1 MTSRLANEVID
12 DPGPDLISK
21 LPDSLLREI
30 ISHLPVDD
38 VRYVPCLDFDPKRM
52 MKPSKQLLYQQQ
64 LISQR
69 LGIDTSNADLKK
81 EIFHAV
87 LMIDKVLSS
96 HKSYLVGCKIVHFP
110 DSCRYGKLQRWIE
123 HLISQKKVQELSFT
137 CEDSLDPH
145 QNLFGRSNDL
155 KMMSLPSG
163 ILLEF
168 EFREIVARSLESS
181 KDEIF
186 APYLS
191 GNVESTFSII
201 LASLNCSPSNLMLLT
216 TTIILSEYCFTVS
229 SSFILRFSK
238 SLLNCV
244 FLEHFSLR
252 FSSGFDQVR
261 LVSDK
266 VKAVELQSLR
276 VKEIHLSTKSL
287 EVLVLDTIKCRAKNF
302 LINASKLRVFRAYRN
317 PILENPDKLLR
328 YKDDMALKVAEIL
341 EHCSGLLRP
350 ENDEGDD
357 HAMDNSSLF
366 NQYLW
371 KLLLDL
377 DLNNIREVLILSF
390 ILRVCT
396 NLKHLEINIQD
407 TTLDQSLCKSS
418 GILHSKSEEN
428 ATRICSLPYPE
439 SMLWDKREL
448 CDCITRTLTEVT
460 IKGFKGKEREME
472 FVRHL
477 ITKATV
483 MERINIWCS
492 NRCSRQGAEA
502 AYGLLSLPR
511 SSIHVSI
518 VLKPGLAVGN
528 ASFRTWLLTIN

>member
-1 MTSRLANEVID
+1 MTSSLANEVID

-38 VRYVPCLDFDPKRM
+38 VVRTSVLSRRWSGLWRYVPRLDFDPKRM

-69 LGIDTSNADLKK
+69 LGIDTSDADLKK

-110 DSCRYGKLQRWIE
+110 DSCRYGQLQRWIE

-145 QNLFGRSNDL
+145 QNLVGRSNDL
-155 KMMSLPSG
+155 KLMSLPSG
-163 ILLEF
+163 IFSCASLHALELCHYK
-168 EFREIVARSLESS
+168 LETDVPFHHCHNL
-181 KDEIF
+181 KTVKLKWL
-186 APYLS
+186 YLS
-191 GNVESTFSII
+191 TQTLDGI
-201 LASLNCSPSNLMLLT
+201 
-216 TTIILSEYCFTVS
+216 VS
-229 SSFILRFSK
+229 S
-238 SLLNCV
+238 CV

-252 FSSGFDQVR
+252 FSGGFDRVR

-287 EVLVLDTIKCRAKNF
+287 EVLVLETIKCRPKNL
-302 LINASKLRVFRAYRN
+302 LINALKLRVFRAYRN

-407 TTLDQSLCKSS
+407 TTLDQSLCKFS

-428 ATRICSLPYPE
+428 ATRTCSLPYPE

-460 IKGFKGKEREME
+460 VKGFKGKEREME

-492 NRCSRQGAEA
+492 DRCSRQGAEA

-518 VLKPGLAVGN
+518 VLKPGPEFQLAVGN
-528 ASFRTWLLTIN
+528 ASFQTWLLTLN

>member
-1 MTSRLANEVID
+1 MTSSLANEVID

-38 VRYVPCLDFDPKRM
+38 VVRTSVLSRRWSGLWRYVPRLDFDPKRM
-52 MKPSKQLLYQQQ
+52 MKPSKQLLYQQ

-69 LGIDTSNADLKK
+69 LGIDTSDADWKK

-110 DSCRYGKLQRWIE
+110 DSCRYGQLQRWIE

-145 QNLFGRSNDL
+145 QNLVGRSNDL
-155 KMMSLPSG
+155 KLMSLPSG
-163 ILLEF
+163 IFSCASLHALELCHYK
-168 EFREIVARSLESS
+168 LETDVPFHHCHNL
-181 KDEIF
+181 KTMKLKWL
-186 APYLS
+186 YLS
-191 GNVESTFSII
+191 TQALDGII
-201 LASLNCSPSNLMLLT
+201 
-216 TTIILSEYCFTVS
+216 S
-229 SSFILRFSK
+229 S
-238 SLLNCV
+238 CV

-252 FSSGFDQVR
+252 FSGGFDRVR

-276 VKEIHLSTKSL
+276 VKEIHLSTKFL
-287 EVLVLDTIKCRAKNF
+287 EVLVLDTIKCRAKNLF
-302 LINASKLRVFRAYRN
+302 INASKLRVFRAYRN

-366 NQYLW
+366 NQYLR

-396 NLKHLEINIQD
+396 NLKHLEINIQ
-407 TTLDQSLCKSS
+407 
-418 GILHSKSEEN
+418 N
-428 ATRICSLPYPE
+428 ATRTCSLPYPE

-492 NRCSRQGAEA
+492 DRCSRQGAEA

-511 SSIHVSI
+511 SSIHASI
-518 VLKPGLAVGN
+518 VLKPGPEFQLAVGN
-528 ASFRTWLLTIN
+528 ASFQTWLLTLN

>member
-1 MTSRLANEVID
+1 MI
-12 DPGPDLISK
+12 LIFSCASLHALELCHYK
-21 LPDSLLREI
+21 LET
-30 ISHLPVDD
+30 D
-38 VRYVPCLDFDPKRM
+38 VPFHHCHNLKT
-52 MKPSKQLLYQQQ
+52 MK
-64 LISQR
+64 
-69 LGIDTSNADLKK
+69 LKW
-81 EIFHAV
+81 
-87 LMIDKVLSS
+87 L
-96 HKSYLVGCKIVHFP
+96 
-110 DSCRYGKLQRWIE
+110 
-123 HLISQKKVQELSFT
+123 
-137 CEDSLDPH
+137 
-145 QNLFGRSNDL
+145 
-155 KMMSLPSG
+155 
-163 ILLEF
+163 
-168 EFREIVARSLESS
+168 
-181 KDEIF
+181 
-186 APYLS
+186 YLS
-191 GNVESTFSII
+191 TQTLDGIIFS
-201 LASLNCSPSNLMLLT
+201 
-216 TTIILSEYCFTVS
+216 
-229 SSFILRFSK
+229 
-238 SLLNCV
+238 CV

-252 FSSGFDQVR
+252 FSSGFDRVQ

-302 LINASKLRVFRAYRN
+302 LINTSKLRVFRAYRN
-317 PILENPDKLLR
+317 RILENPDKLLR

-357 HAMDNSSLF
+357 YAMDNSSLF

-396 NLKHLEINIQD
+396 NLKHLEINIQV
-407 TTLDQSLCKSS
+407 SECI

-518 VLKPGLAVGN
+518 VLKPGLAMGN
-528 ASFRTWLLTIN
+528 ASFRTWLLTLN

>member
-38 VRYVPCLDFDPKRM
+38 VVRTSILSRRWSGLWRYIPCLDFDPKRM

-81 EIFHAV
+81 EIFYAV

-145 QNLFGRSNDL
+145 QNLLGRSNDL

-163 ILLEF
+163 IFSCASLHALELCHYK
-168 EFREIVARSLESS
+168 LETDVPFHHCHNL
-181 KDEIF
+181 KTMKLKWL
-186 APYLS
+186 YLS
-191 GNVESTFSII
+191 TQTLDGIIFS
-201 LASLNCSPSNLMLLT
+201 
-216 TTIILSEYCFTVS
+216 
-229 SSFILRFSK
+229 
-238 SLLNCV
+238 CV

-252 FSSGFDQVR
+252 FSSGFDRVR

-371 KLLLDL
+371 KLFLDL

-428 ATRICSLPYPE
+428 ATRICSLPYLE

-528 ASFRTWLLTIN
+528 ASFRTWLLTLN

>member
-1 MTSRLANEVID
+1 MTSSLANEVID

-38 VRYVPCLDFDPKRM
+38 VVRTSVLSRRWSGLWRYVPRLDFDPKRM

-69 LGIDTSNADLKK
+69 LGIDTSDADLKK

-110 DSCRYGKLQRWIE
+110 DSCRYGQLQRWIE

-145 QNLFGRSNDL
+145 QNLVGRSNDL
-155 KMMSLPSG
+155 KLMSLPSG
-163 ILLEF
+163 IFSCASLHALELCHYK
-168 EFREIVARSLESS
+168 LETDVPFHHCHNL
-181 KDEIF
+181 KTVKLKWL
-186 APYLS
+186 YLS
-191 GNVESTFSII
+191 TQTLDGI
-201 LASLNCSPSNLMLLT
+201 
-216 TTIILSEYCFTVS
+216 VS
-229 SSFILRFSK
+229 S
-238 SLLNCV
+238 CV

-252 FSSGFDQVR
+252 FSGGFDRVR

-287 EVLVLDTIKCRAKNF
+287 EVLVLETIKCRPKNL
-302 LINASKLRVFRAYRN
+302 LINALKLRVFRAYRN

-341 EHCSGLLRP
+341 EHCSGLL
-350 ENDEGDD
+350 
-357 HAMDNSSLF
+357 
-366 NQYLW
+366 
-371 KLLLDL
+371 
-377 DLNNIREVLILSF
+377 
-390 ILRVCT
+390 
-396 NLKHLEINIQD
+396 D
-407 TTLDQSLCKSS
+407 TTLDQSLCKFS

-428 ATRICSLPYPE
+428 ATRTCSLPYPE

-460 IKGFKGKEREME
+460 VKGFKGKEREME

-492 NRCSRQGAEA
+492 DRCSRQGAEA

-518 VLKPGLAVGN
+518 VLKPGPEFQLAVGN
-528 ASFRTWLLTIN
+528 ASFQTWLLTLN

>member
-1 MTSRLANEVID
+1 MTSSLANEVID

-30 ISHLPVDD
+30 ISHLLVDD
-38 VRYVPCLDFDPKRM
+38 VVRTSVLSRRWSGLWRYVPRLDFDPKRM

-69 LGIDTSNADLKK
+69 LGIDTSDADLKK

-110 DSCRYGKLQRWIE
+110 DSCRYGQLQRWIE

-145 QNLFGRSNDL
+145 QNLVGRSNDL
-155 KMMSLPSG
+155 KLMSLPSG
-163 ILLEF
+163 I
-168 EFREIVARSLESS
+168 
-181 KDEIF
+181 
-186 APYLS
+186 
-191 GNVESTFSII
+191 FSC
-201 LASLNCSPSNLMLLT
+201 ASLHALELCHYKLETDVPFHHCHNLKTPS
-216 TTIILSEYCFTVS
+216 FQ
-229 SSFILRFSK
+229 R
-238 SLLNCV
+238 
-244 FLEHFSLR
+244 R
-252 FSSGFDQVR
+252 VR

-287 EVLVLDTIKCRAKNF
+287 EVLVLDTIKCRPKNL

-396 NLKHLEINIQD
+396 NLKHLEINIQ
-407 TTLDQSLCKSS
+407 
-418 GILHSKSEEN
+418 
-428 ATRICSLPYPE
+428 
-439 SMLWDKREL
+439 
-448 CDCITRTLTEVT
+448 
-460 IKGFKGKEREME
+460 
-472 FVRHL
+472 
-477 ITKATV
+477 
-483 MERINIWCS
+483 
-492 NRCSRQGAEA
+492 
-502 AYGLLSLPR
+502 
-511 SSIHVSI
+511 
-518 VLKPGLAVGN
+518 
-528 ASFRTWLLTIN
+528 

>member
-1 MTSRLANEVID
+1 MRLSCVIT
-12 DPGPDLISK
+12 K
-21 LPDSLLREI
+21 LET
-30 ISHLPVDD
+30 D
-38 VRYVPCLDFDPKRM
+38 VPFHHCH
-52 MKPSKQLLYQQQ
+52 
-64 LISQR
+64 
-69 LGIDTSNADLKK
+69 NLKT
-81 EIFHAV
+81 V
-87 LMIDKVLSS
+87 
-96 HKSYLVGCKIVHFP
+96 
-110 DSCRYGKLQRWIE
+110 KLKW
-123 HLISQKKVQELSFT
+123 L
-137 CEDSLDPH
+137 
-145 QNLFGRSNDL
+145 
-155 KMMSLPSG
+155 
-163 ILLEF
+163 
-168 EFREIVARSLESS
+168 
-181 KDEIF
+181 
-186 APYLS
+186 YLS
-191 GNVESTFSII
+191 TQTLDGI
-201 LASLNCSPSNLMLLT
+201 
-216 TTIILSEYCFTVS
+216 VS
-229 SSFILRFSK
+229 S
-238 SLLNCV
+238 CV

-252 FSSGFDQVR
+252 FSGGFDRVR

-287 EVLVLDTIKCRAKNF
+287 EVLVLETIKCRPKNL
-302 LINASKLRVFRAYRN
+302 LINALKLRVFRAYRN

-407 TTLDQSLCKSS
+407 TTLDQSLCKFS

-428 ATRICSLPYPE
+428 ATRTCSLPYPE

-460 IKGFKGKEREME
+460 VKGFKGKEREME

-492 NRCSRQGAEA
+492 DRCSRQGAEA

-518 VLKPGLAVGN
+518 VLKPGPEFQLAVGN
-528 ASFRTWLLTIN
+528 ASFQTWLLTLN

>member
-1 MTSRLANEVID
+1 ID

-38 VRYVPCLDFDPKRM
+38 VVRTSVLSRRWSGLWRYVPRLDFDPKRM

-69 LGIDTSNADLKK
+69 LGIDTSDADLKK

-96 HKSYLVGCKIVHFP
+96 HKSNLVGCKIVHFP
-110 DSCRYGKLQRWIE
+110 DSCRYGQLQRWIE

-145 QNLFGRSNDL
+145 QNLVGRSNDL
-155 KMMSLPSG
+155 KLMSLPSG
-163 ILLEF
+163 I
-168 EFREIVARSLESS
+168 
-181 KDEIF
+181 
-186 APYLS
+186 
-191 GNVESTFSII
+191 FSC
-201 LASLNCSPSNLMLLT
+201 ASLHALELCHYKIETDVPFHHCHNLK
-216 TTIILSEYCFTVS
+216 TVKLKWL
-229 SSFILRFSK
+229 LRFSG
-238 SLLNCV
+238 
-244 FLEHFSLR
+244 
-252 FSSGFDQVR
+252 GFDRVR

-266 VKAVELQSLR
+266 VETVELQSLR

-287 EVLVLDTIKCRAKNF
+287 EVLVLDTIKCRPKNL

-317 PILENPDKLLR
+317 PILENLDKLLR

-396 NLKHLEINIQD
+396 NLKHLEINI
-407 TTLDQSLCKSS
+407 
-418 GILHSKSEEN
+418 
-428 ATRICSLPYPE
+428 
-439 SMLWDKREL
+439 
-448 CDCITRTLTEVT
+448 
-460 IKGFKGKEREME
+460 
-472 FVRHL
+472 
-477 ITKATV
+477 
-483 MERINIWCS
+483 
-492 NRCSRQGAEA
+492 
-502 AYGLLSLPR
+502 
-511 SSIHVSI
+511 
-518 VLKPGLAVGN
+518 
-528 ASFRTWLLTIN
+528 